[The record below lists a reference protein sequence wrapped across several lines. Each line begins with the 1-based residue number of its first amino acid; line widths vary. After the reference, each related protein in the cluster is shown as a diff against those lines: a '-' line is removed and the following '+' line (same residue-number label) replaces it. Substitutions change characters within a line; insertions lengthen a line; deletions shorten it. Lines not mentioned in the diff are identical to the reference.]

1 MKNIYILVLMTTF
14 LYGCNDEIFDIQDT
28 VTAEIPLVG
37 LKLKSKSGFISE
49 SFYYHSNGFVDSI
62 SSYHLFGGTFADKF
76 IYNNSNQIIEIR
88 NQEQFTNNPS
98 SIEKKFYYFHY
109 NNLNQIINKTTY
121 NENNVLIDIV
131 TYTYTS
137 NGALNNA
144 NKTVL
149 NENLISESGGGT
161 LITYIHDTSINPY
174 YNIYPKAYRTIN
186 YINKNNTLKQ
196 VNVYDNLETII
207 NEHQLQLNELNYKV
221 KEFITN
227 MGLDADDSRTYIYY

>member
-1 MKNIYILVLMTTF
+1 MKKVLVFAVMVTSF
-14 LYGCNDEIFDIQDT
+14 YSCNDEIFDIQEVDN
-28 VTAEIPLVG
+28 VEMPPAG
-37 LKLKSKSGFISE
+37 LKLKSKKGLISE
-49 SFYYHSNGFVDSI
+49 RFYYHSNGFVDSI

-76 IYNNSNQIIEIR
+76 IYNNSNQIIEIKA
-88 NQEQFTNNPS
+88 QEQFTNNSS
-98 SIEKKFYYFHY
+98 SIKKKFYYFHY
-109 NNLNQIINKTTY
+109 NNLNQIISKSTY
-121 NENNVLIDIV
+121 DENNVLLDSI

-137 NGALNNA
+137 NGVLNNA

-207 NEHQLQLNELNYKV
+207 NEHQFELNELNYKV

-227 MGLDADDSRTYIYY
+227 MGVDTDDSRTYNYY